1 MRALISAPNPVVASL
16 TAIVTAVVLAVSGC
30 AAPAAPVAETPAPT
44 VTVTVTPTPTATPE
58 GDFDATSLR
67 GASIDSADFAAL
79 GAALGTPVSGI
90 AECPWYAEI
99 ETYGPDASTYAF
111 TDPEGVDPG
120 ILFFYTQDFSGGA
133 TGLPRTAEGV
143 GAGSTQAEVL
153 AAYPSAVVDTF
164 DDISVGSMTRLT
176 VEDAASGSRIVFA
189 LTDGSPVVNLVQWG
203 PRAGTQWAH
212 LCMPL

>member
-1 MRALISAPNPVVASL
+1 ML
-16 TAIVTAVVLAVSGC
+16 TAVATAILLTVSGC
-30 AAPAAPVAETPAPT
+30 AAPAAPVAESPAPT
-44 VTVTVTPTPTATPE
+44 VTVTVTPTPTPTPTPE

-67 GASIDSADFAAL
+67 AASIDSADFAAL
-79 GAALGTPVSGI
+79 GAALGRPVSGI
-90 AECPWYAEI
+90 AECPWYAEV

-111 TDPEGVDPG
+111 TDPRGVEPG
-120 ILFFYTQDFSGGA
+120 IFFFYTQDLSGG
-133 TGLPRTAEGV
+133 TPGLPRTAEGV

-153 AAYPSAVVDTF
+153 AAYPHAVVDTF

-189 LTDGSPVVNLVQWG
+189 VTDGSPDVNLVQWG

-212 LCMPL
+212 LCLPL

>member
-1 MRALISAPNPVVASL
+1 MRARSSLAAAVAMAL
-16 TAIVTAVVLAVSGC
+16 LVAISGC
-30 AAPAAPVAETPAPT
+30 ATPAPPAAETPAPT
-44 VTVTVTPTPTATPE
+44 VTVTVTPSPTPTPE

-67 GASIDSADFAAL
+67 GASIESADFAAL
-79 GAALGTPVSGI
+79 SAALGTPVSGI
-90 AECPWYAEI
+90 PECPWYAEV

-133 TGLPRTAEGV
+133 PGLPRTAEGV

-153 AAYPSAVVDTF
+153 AAYPGAVVDAYE
-164 DDISVGSMTRLT
+164 DISVGPMTRIT

-203 PRAGTQWAH
+203 PRAGGQWAH
-212 LCMPL
+212 LCLPL

>member
-1 MRALISAPNPVVASL
+1 MNRRSGTFETVAVSLLLGVTMAL
-16 TAIVTAVVLAVSGC
+16 SGC
-30 AAPAAPVAETPAPT
+30 ATPAPPAAETPAPT
-44 VTVTVTPTPTATPE
+44 VTVTVTPTPTPTPE

-79 GAALGTPVSGI
+79 GTALGTTVTGI
-90 AECPWYAEI
+90 AECPWYAEV
-99 ETYGPDASTYAF
+99 ETYGPDAATYAF
-111 TDPEGVDPG
+111 TDPDGVDPG

-133 TGLPRTAEGV
+133 PGLPRTGEGV

-153 AAYPSAVVDTF
+153 AAYPSAVVDSYT
-164 DDISVGSMTRLT
+164 DESVGLLTRLT

-203 PRAGTQWAH
+203 TRAGGQWAH
-212 LCMPL
+212 LCLPL